1 MNWNDIT
8 YWNKQSYG
16 SAKRIKRK
24 TLISL
29 LIILCIC
36 TVGTNFLIPII
47 PKIVKNDLV
56 VRYE

>member
-29 LIILCIC
+29 LIILCC
-36 TVGTNFLIPII
+36 VTPATNWLIPFSG
-47 PKIVKNDLV
+47 KIVKNDLV